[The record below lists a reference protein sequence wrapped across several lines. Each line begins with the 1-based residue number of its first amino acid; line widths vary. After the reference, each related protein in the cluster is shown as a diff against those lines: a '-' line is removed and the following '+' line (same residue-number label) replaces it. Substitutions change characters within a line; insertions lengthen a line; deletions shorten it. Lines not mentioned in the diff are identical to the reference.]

1 MRKRPVN
8 PDGTTPNGNKPQ
20 DTINTEGTYIN
31 DTPARLQVSKVKTEV
46 GGHEGIAPDKTDAP
60 QKNTVTYKI
69 SGRVEGAAADL
80 LRDYGADHIELAYS
94 SNNAYLGYRW
104 LRVPWNIS

>member
-1 MRKRPVN
+1 MLFKTGIRRVTGLLLSTALIFGNIAPSMTAYAVDAQRPVN

-60 QKNTVTYKI
+60 QKNTVT
-69 SGRVEGAAADL
+69 
-80 LRDYGADHIELAYS
+80 
-94 SNNAYLGYRW
+94 
-104 LRVPWNIS
+104 